1 MEGAAS
7 RDLEGHVPEDVKAER
22 FERFMAAQR
31 DVSEEV
37 LAAQIG
43 KTVEV
48 LIDEVDEDG
57 ATGRS
62 VWDAPDI
69 DGSVFIEEAEDLKP
83 GDRVRATITDSD
95 DYDLW
100 ADILPSAYRDR
111 VCED

>member
-1 MEGAAS
+1 VEGAAS
-7 RDLEGHVPEDVKAER
+7 RGLDGHVLEEIKAER
-22 FERFMAAQR
+22 FERFMAVQR
-31 DVSEEV
+31 DVSEDV
-37 LAAQIG
+37 LAAQVG

-69 DGSVFIEEAEDLKP
+69 DGSVFIEEAEDLQP
-83 GDRVRATITDSD
+83 GDRVRATIIDSD

-100 ADILPSAYRDR
+100 AEIAAPA
-111 VCED
+111 